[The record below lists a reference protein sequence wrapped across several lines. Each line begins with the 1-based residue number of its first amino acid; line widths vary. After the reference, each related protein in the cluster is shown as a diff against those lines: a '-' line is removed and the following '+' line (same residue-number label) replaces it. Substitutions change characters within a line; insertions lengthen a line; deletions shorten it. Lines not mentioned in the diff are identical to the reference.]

1 MSGHSKWHS
10 IKHKKA
16 KEDAKR
22 GNIFGKLSRLISVAA
37 REGGSGDPN
46 NNNGLAN
53 AIAKAK
59 EYNLP
64 QDNIER
70 AIKKGTG
77 EMAGIKFE
85 HMTYEGYGPGGIAVM
100 VDITTENKNRTAAD
114 IRSIFSRSNGSLGEL
129 GCVAWMFERKAVI
142 TVDKESVK
150 DYDDFMLK
158 SIDSGAEDIEETD
171 ESYEI
176 KVEPAQLNEVKNNLS
191 NNDIIVKFIDILLIP
206 KSTIKLSKN
215 ETAKALKIINALD
228 DYDDVENV
236 YTNLEVEDEMLE
248 EMES

>member
-176 KVEPAQLNEVKNNLS
+176 KVEPAQLNEVKNNLA

-236 YTNLEVEDEMLE
+236 YTNLEIEDEMLE

>member
-22 GNIFGKLSRLISVAA
+22 GNIFGKLSRIISVAA
-37 REGGSGDPN
+37 KEGGSGDPAN
-46 NNNGLAN
+46 NNALAN

-85 HMTYEGYGPGGIAVM
+85 HMTYEGYGPGGIAIMIDV
-100 VDITTENKNRTAAD
+100 TTENRNRTAAD
-114 IRSIFSRSNGSLGEL
+114 IRSIFSRSNGNLGES
-129 GCVAWMFERKAVI
+129 GCVAWMFDRKGII
-142 TVDKESVK
+142 TVSKESVT

-176 KVEPAQLNEVKNNLS
+176 KVDPAQLNEVKSNLAK
-191 NNDIIVKFIDILLIP
+191 NDIKVKFTDILLIP
-206 KSTIKLSKN
+206 KSTIKLSKSDT
-215 ETAKALKIINALD
+215 EKALKIINTLD

-236 YTNLEVEDEMLE
+236 YTNLEIEDKMLE
-248 EMES
+248 EIES

>member
-16 KEDAKR
+16 KEDAKK
-22 GNIFGKLSRLISVAA
+22 GNIFGKLARMISIAA
-37 REGGSGDPN
+37 REGGSGDPSN
-46 NNNGLAN
+46 NNALAN
-53 AIAKAK
+53 ALAKAK

-77 EMAGIKFE
+77 EMEGVKFE
-85 HMTYEGYGPGGIAVM
+85 RITYEGYGPGGIAVM
-100 VDITTENKNRTAAD
+100 VDVTTENKNRTAAD
-114 IRSIFSRSNGSLGEL
+114 IRSIFSRNNGSLGES
-129 GCVAWMFERKAVI
+129 GCVAWMFDKKGII
-142 TVDKESVK
+142 TVSKSSVK

-158 SIDSGAEDIEETD
+158 AIDSGAEDIEETD

-176 KVEPAQLNEVKNNLS
+176 KVEPSEMSDVKSKLIENEI
-191 NNDIIVKFIDILLIP
+191 DVKFTDILLIP
-206 KSTIKLSKN
+206 KSTLKLSKN
-215 ETAKALKIINALD
+215 ETEKALKIINALD

-236 YTNLEVEDEMLE
+236 YTNLEIEDDMAEDII
-248 EMES
+248 

>member
-158 SIDSGAEDIEETD
+158 SIDSGAEDIEETG

-176 KVEPAQLNEVKNNLS
+176 KVEPAQLNEVKNNLA
-191 NNDIIVKFIDILLIP
+191 NNGIIVKFIDILLIP

-215 ETAKALKIINALD
+215 ETVKALKIINALD

-236 YTNLEVEDEMLE
+236 YTNLEIEDEMLE

>member
-22 GNIFGKLSRLISVAA
+22 GNIFGKLSRMISVAA

-46 NNNGLAN
+46 NNNTLAN

-77 EMAGIKFE
+77 EMAGVKFE
-85 HMTYEGYGPGGIAVM
+85 HMTYEGYGPGGIAIM
-100 VDITTENKNRTAAD
+100 VDVTTENKNRTAAD
-114 IRSIFSRSNGSLGEL
+114 IRSIFSRNNASLGES
-129 GCVAWMFERKAVI
+129 GCVAWMFEKKGIFTIDKKA
-142 TVDKESVK
+142 VK

-158 SIDSGAEDIEETD
+158 AIDSGAEDIEETD

-176 KVEPAQLNEVKNNLS
+176 KVEPAMLNEVKNNLIKNGIS
-191 NNDIIVKFIDILLIP
+191 VKFTDILLIP

-215 ETAKALKIINALD
+215 ETEKALKIINALD

-236 YTNLEVEDEMLE
+236 YTNLEIEDRMLE
-248 EMES
+248 EIET

>member
-176 KVEPAQLNEVKNNLS
+176 KVEPAQLNEVKNNLA

>member
-77 EMAGIKFE
+77 EMAGVKFE

-176 KVEPAQLNEVKNNLS
+176 KVEPAQLNEVKNNLA

-206 KSTIKLSKN
+206 KSTVKLSKN

-236 YTNLEVEDEMLE
+236 YTNLEIEDEMLE

>member
-114 IRSIFSRSNGSLGEL
+114 IRSIFSRSNGSLGES

-176 KVEPAQLNEVKNNLS
+176 KVEPAQLNEVKNNLA

-206 KSTIKLSKN
+206 KSTVKLSKN

-236 YTNLEVEDEMLE
+236 YTNLEIEDEMLE

>member
-171 ESYEI
+171 EYYEI
-176 KVEPAQLNEVKNNLS
+176 KVEPAQLNEVKNNLA

-206 KSTIKLSKN
+206 KSTVRLSKN

-236 YTNLEVEDEMLE
+236 YTNLEIEDEMLE

>member
-16 KEDAKR
+16 IADAKR

-37 REGGSGDPN
+37 REGGSGDPG

-85 HMTYEGYGPGGIAVM
+85 HMTYEGYGPGGIAIM

-114 IRSIFSRSNGSLGEL
+114 IRSIFSKSGGGLGES
-129 GCVAWMFERKAVI
+129 GCVAWMFDRKGII
-142 TVDKESVK
+142 TVNKESVK

-158 SIDSGAEDIEETD
+158 SIDSGAEDID
-171 ESYEI
+171 ESDDSYEI
-176 KVEPAQLNEVKNNLS
+176 KVEPAHLNEVKNNLLS
-191 NNDIIVKFIDILLIP
+191 NGIVVKFTDILLIP

-215 ETAKALKIINALD
+215 ETQKALKIINALD

-236 YTNLEVEDEMLE
+236 YANLEIEDELLE

>member
-77 EMAGIKFE
+77 EMAGVKFE

-114 IRSIFSRSNGSLGEL
+114 IRSIFSRSNGSLGES

-176 KVEPAQLNEVKNNLS
+176 KVEPAQLNEVKNNLA

-206 KSTIKLSKN
+206 KSTVKLSKN

-236 YTNLEVEDEMLE
+236 YTNLEIEDEMLE

>member
-22 GNIFGKLSRLISVAA
+22 GNIFGKLSRMISVAA

-46 NNNGLAN
+46 NNNALAN

-77 EMAGIKFE
+77 EMAGAKFE
-85 HMTYEGYGPGGIAVM
+85 HMTYEGYGPGGIAIMIDV
-100 VDITTENKNRTAAD
+100 TTENRNRTAAD
-114 IRSIFSRSNGSLGEL
+114 IRSIFSRNNGSLGES
-129 GCVAWMFERKAVI
+129 GCVAWMFERKGIIMIEKAAI
-142 TVDKESVK
+142 N

-158 SIDSGAEDIEETD
+158 AIDSGAEDIEET
-171 ESYEI
+171 EETYEI
-176 KVEPAQLNEVKNNLS
+176 KVEPAILNEVKNDLIKNGI
-191 NNDIIVKFIDILLIP
+191 NVKFTDILMIP

-215 ETAKALKIINALD
+215 ETEKALRIINALD

-236 YTNLEVEDEMLE
+236 YTNLEIEDKMLE
-248 EMES
+248 EIES

>member
-176 KVEPAQLNEVKNNLS
+176 KVEPAQLNEVKNNLA
-191 NNDIIVKFIDILLIP
+191 NNGIIVKFIDILLIP

-215 ETAKALKIINALD
+215 ETVKALKIINALD

-236 YTNLEVEDEMLE
+236 YTNLEIEDEMLE

>member
-16 KEDAKR
+16 KEDAKK
-22 GNIFGKLSRLISVAA
+22 GNIFGKLARMISIAA

-46 NNNGLAN
+46 NNNALAN
-53 AIAKAK
+53 ALAKAK

-77 EMAGIKFE
+77 EMEGVKFE
-85 HMTYEGYGPGGIAVM
+85 RITYEGYGPGGIAVM
-100 VDITTENKNRTAAD
+100 VDVTTENKNRTAAD
-114 IRSIFSRSNGSLGEL
+114 IRSIFSRNNGSLGES
-129 GCVAWMFERKAVI
+129 GCVAWMFDKKGII
-142 TVDKESVK
+142 TVSKDSVN
-150 DYDDFMLK
+150 DYDEFMLTA
-158 SIDSGAEDIEETD
+158 IDSGAEDIEETD

-176 KVEPAQLNEVKNNLS
+176 AVEPSEVS
-191 NNDIIVKFIDILLIP
+191 NVKEKLIANKIDVKFTDVLLIP
-206 KSTIKLSKN
+206 QSTLKLSKD
-215 ETAKALKIINALD
+215 ETEKALRIINALD

-236 YTNLEVEDEMLE
+236 YTNLEIEDEMADE
-248 EMES
+248 IS

>member
-37 REGGSGDPN
+37 REGGSGDPI

-171 ESYEI
+171 EYYEI
-176 KVEPAQLNEVKNNLS
+176 KVEPAQLNEVKNNLA

-236 YTNLEVEDEMLE
+236 YTNLEIEDEMLE

>member
-171 ESYEI
+171 EYYEI
-176 KVEPAQLNEVKNNLS
+176 KVEPAQLNEVKNNLA

-236 YTNLEVEDEMLE
+236 YTNLEIEDEMLE

>member
-16 KEDAKR
+16 KEDAKK
-22 GNIFGKLSRLISVAA
+22 GNIFGKLARMISIAA

-46 NNNGLAN
+46 NNNALAN
-53 AIAKAK
+53 ALAKAK
-59 EYNLP
+59 EFNLP

-77 EMAGIKFE
+77 EMEGVKYERI
-85 HMTYEGYGPGGIAVM
+85 TYEGYGPGGIAIM
-100 VDITTENKNRTAAD
+100 VDVTTENKNRSAAD
-114 IRSIFSRSNGSLGEL
+114 IRSIFSRNNGSLGES
-129 GCVAWMFERKAVI
+129 GCVAWMFDKKGII
-142 TVDKESVK
+142 TVSKDSIK

-158 SIDSGAEDIEETD
+158 AIDSGAEDIEESE

-176 KVEPAQLNEVKNNLS
+176 KVEPSEMSEVKDKFIANKI
-191 NNDIIVKFIDILLIP
+191 DVKFTDVLLIP
-206 KSTIKLSKN
+206 KTTLKLSKS
-215 ETAKALKIINALD
+215 ETEKALRIINTLD

-236 YTNLEVEDEMLE
+236 YSNLEIEDEMIDDI
-248 EMES
+248 SS

>member
-16 KEDAKR
+16 KEDAKK
-22 GNIFGKLSRLISVAA
+22 GNIFGKLARMISIAA
-37 REGGSGDPN
+37 REGGSGDPSN
-46 NNNGLAN
+46 NNALAN
-53 AIAKAK
+53 ALAKAK

-77 EMAGIKFE
+77 EMEGVKFE
-85 HMTYEGYGPGGIAVM
+85 RITYEGYGPGGIAVM
-100 VDITTENKNRTAAD
+100 VDVTTENKNRTAAD
-114 IRSIFSRSNGSLGEL
+114 IRSIFSRNNGSLGES
-129 GCVAWMFERKAVI
+129 GCVAWMFDKKGII
-142 TVDKESVK
+142 TVSKSSVK

-158 SIDSGAEDIEETD
+158 AIDSGAEDIEETD

-176 KVEPAQLNEVKNNLS
+176 KVEPSEMSDVKSKLIENEI
-191 NNDIIVKFIDILLIP
+191 DVKFTDVLLIP
-206 KSTIKLSKN
+206 KSTLKLSKN
-215 ETAKALKIINALD
+215 ETEKALKIINALD

-236 YTNLEVEDEMLE
+236 YTNLEIEDDMAEDII
-248 EMES
+248 

>member
-16 KEDAKR
+16 KEDAKK
-22 GNIFGKLSRLISVAA
+22 GNIFGKLARMISIAA

-46 NNNGLAN
+46 NNNALAN
-53 AIAKAK
+53 ALAKAK
-59 EYNLP
+59 EFNLP

-77 EMAGIKFE
+77 EMEGVKYERI
-85 HMTYEGYGPGGIAVM
+85 TYEGYGPGGIAIM
-100 VDITTENKNRTAAD
+100 VDVTTENKNRSAAD
-114 IRSIFSRSNGSLGEL
+114 IRSIFSRNNGSLGES
-129 GCVAWMFERKAVI
+129 GCVAWMFDKKGII
-142 TVDKESVK
+142 TVSKDSIK

-158 SIDSGAEDIEETD
+158 AIDSGAEDIEESE

-176 KVEPAQLNEVKNNLS
+176 KVEPSEMSEVKDKLIANKI
-191 NNDIIVKFIDILLIP
+191 DVKFTDVLLIP
-206 KSTIKLSKN
+206 KTTLKLSKS
-215 ETAKALKIINALD
+215 ETEKALRIINTLD

-236 YTNLEVEDEMLE
+236 YSNLEIEDEMIDDI
-248 EMES
+248 SS